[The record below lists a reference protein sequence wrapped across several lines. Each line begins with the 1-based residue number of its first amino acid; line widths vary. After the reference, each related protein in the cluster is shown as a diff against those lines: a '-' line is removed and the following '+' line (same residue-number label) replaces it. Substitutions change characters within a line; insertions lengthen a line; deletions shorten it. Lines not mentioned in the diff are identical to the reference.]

1 MPTHHPRRPTQ
12 AALSLAAVVTVSA
25 AWAVSHRAGASP
37 SSGAAAETAAL
48 QTTSSPISSNAD
60 RASDRASDNASDN
73 ASDSGFDGGSDGDAA
88 QVLTELP
95 GLGPTTSGE
104 IPASTDQ
111 VVLAAGASK
120 TSAASTVQLFE
131 RVPGGWRA
139 AGPAWPAHNALHGWT
154 EHHHSGDLH
163 SPIGVF
169 TLTGAGGLLPDPG
182 SRLPYTRSEQFA
194 IGGTGFEDEPL
205 AGSFDYVIAIDYNR
219 RPGTSPLDSSAP
231 LGEDAGTGIWLHVDH
246 GGPTHGCVSLDRDDL
261 KDLLQQLDPDQH
273 PVVVMGDQASLA
285 R

>member
-25 AWAVSHRAGASP
+25 AWTLSHRASAAP
-37 SSGAAAETAAL
+37 TSGVAADTAASR
-48 QTTSSPISSNAD
+48 TATAPASSSPD
-60 RASDRASDNASDN
+60 
-73 ASDSGFDGGSDGDAA
+73 GGVDGGSDGDAA
-88 QVLTELP
+88 PTLTGLP
-95 GLGPTTSGE
+95 GLGPATSGA
-104 IPASTDQ
+104 IPASADQ
-111 VVLAAGASK
+111 VVLAAGESK

-131 RVPGGWRA
+131 RVPGGWQA
-139 AGPAWPAHNALHGWT
+139 AGPAWLAHNALHGWT

-169 TLTGAGGLLPDPG
+169 ALTDAGGLLPDPG
-182 SRLPYTRSEQFA
+182 SRLPYTRSGRFA

-219 RPGTSPLDSSAP
+219 RPGTSPLDSTAP

-246 GGPTHGCVSLDRDDL
+246 GGPTHGCVSLARDDI
-261 KDLLQQLDPDQH
+261 KDLMLQLDPTRH